1 MSLDNIQLSG
11 IALQELYKKSLV
23 EVKSKKADEKKSA
36 SSSLNILGK
45 NLKNIILI
53 VRNNEVAFLTDEE
66 LNFLLGILSACKLN
80 MDDVAI
86 LNLVKNKNA
95 QYETISKELN
105 AEKIFLFGVD
115 PGDINLPLAFPHYQP
130 QQFKNQLYLSAPPL
144 SDLQHDKAEKTK
156 LWTCLKKIFSI

>member
-11 IALQELYKKSLV
+11 VALQELYKKALV

-36 SSSLNILGK
+36 SDALNILGK

-53 VRNNEVAFLTDEE
+53 VRNNEAAFLTDEE

-105 AEKIFLFGVD
+105 AEKVFLFGVD